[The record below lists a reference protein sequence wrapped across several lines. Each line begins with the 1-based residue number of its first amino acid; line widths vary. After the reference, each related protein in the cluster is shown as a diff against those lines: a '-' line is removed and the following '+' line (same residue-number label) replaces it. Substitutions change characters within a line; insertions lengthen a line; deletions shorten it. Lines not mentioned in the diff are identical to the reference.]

1 MSLSFPHPYTAT
13 VTRIGPS
20 RASVEAPPRAP
31 LIGTPPPELHGD
43 AEAWSPEHLLCS
55 ALGLCVFA
63 TFEAFAARDK
73 LAVVDYRDTVTGML
87 DKTAGGL
94 AFTSFTVAVEITVAA
109 ADAERARALMDRA
122 KKHCIISKA
131 LQVPVTIETQIW
143 EAAVRAHA

>member
-13 VTRIGPS
+13 VTRIGQS

-55 ALGLCVFA
+55 SLGLCVFA

-94 AFTSFTVAVEITVAA
+94 AFTSFTVAVEITVAP
-109 ADAERARALMDRA
+109 ADAERARALMERTQ
-122 KKHCIISKA
+122 KHCIVSKA
-131 LQVPVTIETQIW
+131 LQVPVTFEVQIW